1 MSLFGL
7 LSLLLF
13 LIVMGVLVILEYGD
27 NSDLAFAKVM
37 TFVLRLMVFA
47 HICLALYEFP
57 CYVADGIVFISMGN
71 VFIAKIMFII
81 VGLIILFIL
90 GFILPRIKWGRYL
103 TPTPAKLIFLGLLF
117 ICCFSYNE
125 IAGGV
130 YSFDSYDEFRSTK
143 AAYEEVDN
151 RFWPTKYIKHHSK
164 FNDEDRIALYP
175 FDVTT
180 SLDEEVFLYKGE
192 TVSYPTADGSYDIY
206 YYPFTWKLYDGGET
220 ALLYSE
226 NPPVIIAPEA
236 SSTDVPAPPAEGTAP
251 EAAPQNTPAAPQ
263 DTPAVPQQ

>member
-1 MSLFGL
+1 MSVFGF

-13 LIVMGVLVILEYGD
+13 LVVMGVLVILEYGD
-27 NSDLAFAKVM
+27 NSDLAIAKVL

-57 CYVADGIVFISMGN
+57 CYVADGIVFASMGN
-71 VFIAKIMFII
+71 VLIANVMFII
-81 VGLIILFIL
+81 VCLIVLFVL
-90 GFILPRIKWGRYL
+90 GFILPRIKWGRHL
-103 TPTPAKLIFLGLLF
+103 TPTPAKLIFLGMVF

-130 YSFDSYDEFRSTK
+130 YSFDSYEEFRDTK
-143 AAYEEVDN
+143 ACYEEVDD
-151 RFWPTKYIKHHSK
+151 RFWPTKYIKHHSD
-164 FNDEDRIALYP
+164 FTDEDRIALYP

-180 SLDEEVFLYKGE
+180 SLDEEVFIYKGE
-192 TVSYPTADGSYDIY
+192 TVRYPTANGGYDIY

-226 NPPVIIAPEA
+226 NPPVIIDPTV
-236 SSTDVPAPPAEGTAP
+236 SSADVPAPPTEGTAP
-251 EAAPQNTPAAPQ
+251 ESASPEGAAPQ
-263 DTPAVPQQ
+263 DTPAAPQQ